1 MCHSQEQNSASGE
14 QRTEVRRKWGRCS
27 RGSGVRAV
35 LTGRCGLEQGGQ
47 GDGVTETWPGCRSGH
62 ICRRGVATSV
72 QTAQLRQHLLRT
84 YCACGGTV
92 DSERRPCLTAVGR
105 ENSPEDANHDSSMQH
120 PPVTPRGVCAST
132 LGAPRGR
139 ELEHVQHVTR
149 CRASQ
154 HS

>member
-1 MCHSQEQNSASGE
+1 MGE
-14 QRTEVRRKWGRCS
+14 MLMRKWGASCS
-27 RGSGVRAV
+27 DGKVRFRAGW
-35 LTGRCGLEQGGQ
+35 TGRWGDRDMAWLQIWERLQAWCGHLRP
-47 GDGVTETWPGCRSGH
+47 DSSTLSTFTED
-62 ICRRGVATSV
+62 
-72 QTAQLRQHLLRT
+72 LL
-84 YCACGGTV
+84 CACGGTV

-139 ELEHVQHVTR
+139 ELEHVQHVTKR
-149 CRASQ
+149 RALQ